1 MRSDT
6 IAPMPEPTIH
16 IAIPAMNE
24 AEWLPATIRHILQE
38 NSPHTRIWVCVN
50 QPESYH
56 EEPAQKHICN
66 DNANTLD
73 YLDGLNI
80 SNLHILD
87 HSSPGK
93 GWTGKRHGV
102 GQARKTLMDRIASL
116 ANAKD
121 LILSL
126 DADTLFDPG
135 YLESIRACFNR
146 HPKAVALSNPYYHR
160 LSGTADIDRAML
172 RYEIYMRYY
181 AINMWR
187 IGSPYNFT
195 ALGSAIAVPVH
206 ACRKAGGMTAKKS
219 GEDFYFLQ
227 KLRKTGWIC
236 NHNTHKVYPG
246 TRYSDR
252 VFFGTGPALIK
263 GSRGDWDSYP
273 IYSHELFDQ
282 VGETIRRYSELYQ
295 GSVETPMTAFLQAQF
310 REDDPFEP
318 LRKNAAGQTR
328 FLQACHEKVDGL
340 RQLQFLKSSSRMTN
354 TSDEANLLRFF
365 ETHAPWLLA
374 RSTESANKQALF
386 DTTELT
392 LLQELDFARSPLPL
406 LDKIRNALA
415 QMEAAYQEKDAS
427 GRGLVRK
434 G

>member
-1 MRSDT
+1 MKS
-6 IAPMPEPTIH
+6 APALMPEPTLH

-24 AEWLPATIRHILQE
+24 AEWLPSTIRHILQE
-38 NSPHTRIWVCVN
+38 YTPNTHIWVCVN

-56 EEPAQKHICN
+56 QDPAQEPICEN
-66 DNANTLD
+66 NARTLN
-73 YLDGLNI
+73 YLGGLGV

-93 GWTGKRHGV
+93 GWTGKRQGV
-102 GQARKTLMDRIASL
+102 GQARKTLMDSIVREAD
-116 ANAKD
+116 AHD
-121 LILSL
+121 LIVSM

-135 YLESIRACFNR
+135 YLESIQACFRR
-146 HPKAVALSNPYYHR
+146 HPEAVALSNPYYHC
-160 LSGTADIDRAML
+160 LTGTTDLDRAML
-172 RYEIYMRYY
+172 RYEIYMRHY

-187 IGSPYNFT
+187 IGSPYSFT

-206 ACRKAGGMTAKKS
+206 AYRKAGGMTAKKS

-282 VGETIRRYSELYQ
+282 VGETIRRYAELYE
-295 GSVETPMTAFLQAQF
+295 GSVETPMSAFLRTQF

-318 LRKNAAGQTR
+318 LRRNAAGQAR
-328 FLQACHEKVDGL
+328 FLQACHEKIDGL
-340 RQLQFLKSSSRMTN
+340 RQLQFLKSSSRTTN
-354 TSDEANLLRFF
+354 TPDEAMLLRFF
-365 ETHAPWLLA
+365 ETHAPALLVPGKE
-374 RSTESANKQALF
+374 STNKKAF
-386 DTTELT
+386 FNRDELAGMRN
-392 LLQELDFARSPLPL
+392 LDFARSPLPL

-415 QMEAAYQEKDAS
+415 QIEVTYQEKDAS
-427 GRGLVRK
+427 RRGVE
-434 G
+434 

>member
-1 MRSDT
+1 
-6 IAPMPEPTIH
+6 MPEPAIH

-38 NSPHTRIWVCVN
+38 NTPHTRIWVCVN
-50 QPESYH
+50 QPESY
-56 EEPAQKHICN
+56 QKDHVHKQICGNNADTLYYLKSLHIN
-66 DNANTLD
+66 
-73 YLDGLNI
+73 
-80 SNLHILD
+80 NLHILD

-102 GQARKTLMDRIASL
+102 GQARKTLMDKIASV
-116 ANAKD
+116 ADAED

-160 LSGTADIDRAML
+160 LAGMADLDRAML

-187 IGSPYNFT
+187 IRSPYNFT
-195 ALGSAIAVPVH
+195 ALGSAITVPVH
-206 ACRKAGGMTAKKS
+206 AYHKAGGMTAKKS

-227 KLRKTGWIC
+227 KLRKTGWVC
-236 NHNTHKVYPG
+236 NYNTHKVYPG
-246 TRYSDR
+246 TRYSNR
-252 VFFGTGPALIK
+252 VFFGTGPALIR
-263 GSRGDWDSYP
+263 GSRGEWDSYP

-282 VGETIRRYSELYQ
+282 VGETINRFPELYKERI
-295 GSVETPMTAFLQAQF
+295 ETPMSAFLRAQF

-318 LRKNAAGQTR
+318 LRQNAAGQTR

-354 TSDEANLLRFF
+354 TPDEANLLRFF

-374 RSTESANKQALF
+374 RGTESENKQSPF

-415 QMEAAYQEKDAS
+415 QMEAAYQNNDAS
-427 GRGLVRK
+427 GRGV
-434 G
+434 GA

>member
-1 MRSDT
+1 
-6 IAPMPEPTIH
+6 MPEPIIH

-24 AEWLPATIRHILQE
+24 AGWLPATIRHIQQE
-38 NSPHTRIWVCVN
+38 HTPDTQIWVCVN

-56 EEPAQKHICN
+56 EDPARKHICEN
-66 DNANTLD
+66 NARTLD
-73 YLDGLNI
+73 YLENLDVH
-80 SNLHILD
+80 NLHILD

-102 GQARKTLMDRIASL
+102 GQARKTLMDRIARESDDH
-116 ANAKD
+116 D
-121 LILSL
+121 LILSM

-135 YLESIRACFNR
+135 YLESIRACFSR

-160 LSGTADIDRAML
+160 LTSTTDLDRAML
-172 RYEIYMRYY
+172 RYEIYMRHY

-187 IGSPYNFT
+187 IGSPYSFT

-206 ACRKAGGMTAKKS
+206 AYRKAGGMTAKKS

-273 IYSHELFDQ
+273 IYGHELFDQ
-282 VGETIRRYSELYQ
+282 VGETIRRYAELYEK
-295 GSVETPMTAFLQAQF
+295 SVETPMSAFLRMQF

-318 LRKNAAGQTR
+318 LRQNATGQPR
-328 FLQACHEKVDGL
+328 FLQACHEKIDGL
-340 RQLQFLKSSSRMTN
+340 RQLQFLKSSARMTN
-354 TSDEANLLRFF
+354 TSEEKNLLRFF
-365 ETHAPWLLA
+365 EAHASALLA
-374 RSTESANKQALF
+374 PRAESTTKQATF
-386 DTTELT
+386 NSDELAG
-392 LLQELDFARSPLPL
+392 LRNLNFARSPVPL

-415 QMEAAYQEKDAS
+415 QIEVTYQEKDAS
-427 GRGLVRK
+427 RRGVE
-434 G
+434 